1 MKFSSTDEKIE
12 ALRDLMEKHDLS
24 AYLIPTSDP
33 HNSEYVPE
41 RFKTRKWLSGFT
53 GSAGTVVV
61 TKEESGLWTDGRYY
75 IQAEKELEG
84 SEIKLFK
91 MGKEDVPSYKEWLA
105 DNIVEDEKIGFN
117 GKLLTID
124 AVRDLE
130 DDLDENVELVTNLDL
145 IDELWKN
152 RPEIPE
158 NDIFTHKVEF
168 AGKDRN
174 EKIED
179 IREEMGE
186 IGGDVFII
194 TKLDEVAWT
203 FNIRG
208 DDIEYNPVAVSYGL
222 ISDEEAHLFIDS
234 EKVPENIKKELEN
247 DDILLHDYEK
257 IEDFVEG
264 LDEEQ
269 KIIIDHKNTNK
280 WLFDSIP
287 ENCNKLEENPSIT
300 QNLKAIK
307 NETEIENYKECQ
319 IKDGVAMVRFL
330 YWLENNVS
338 SGEITEIT
346 TEKKVEEFRLQ
357 QDNFVG
363 PSFDPIAAYKEHAA
377 MMHYSA
383 DEESDYELENESFY
397 LLDSGGHYFDGTTD
411 ITRTVSLGE
420 LSKRQKKDFTLVLK
434 GHINLATTRFLKG
447 SRGANLDVL
456 ARKPIW
462 DNRIDYKSGTGHG
475 IGYFLN
481 VHEGPQNISNNV
493 HDVKLKEGMIVSN
506 EPGIYRKNQWGI
518 RTENTLLIVED
529 DNTEFGE
536 FLKFETI
543 SLCPIDLDAVDV
555 SMLTKEEKEWL
566 NEYHEEV
573 YQKLSPH
580 LVEEKK
586 EWLKKK
592 TREI

>member
-506 EPGIYRKNQWGI
+506 EPGIYRKDQWGI